1 LNPLLVGA
9 ATEIVCVRL
18 DEKQTLKAVA
28 TMGHDPEAVKALP
41 FGSFISRTVQGG
53 ELRGRV
59 F

>member
-1 LNPLLVGA
+1 
-9 ATEIVCVRL
+9 L
-18 DEKQTLKAVA
+18 DKKQALRSVA
-28 TMGHDPEAVKALP
+28 TMGHDAEAVKALP